1 MDKTIWTSVFVGYVA
16 LLTHRVNELVQFSS
30 LYAQLSAVVIA
41 YIALYSV
48 IRAKRHIQVNS
59 AFSHLI
65 VQLAEIAKAPGPQIA
80 EQLAARIVELKAQVQ
95 TLENEA
101 ASINLMPPLK
111 ETLAHSLARHFVSS
125 REKLDNISAQLRLYK
140 DVADAS
146 PIPMVIT
153 DLKGSLTYANPA
165 HLRLLGGCL
174 HDMLGQG
181 WQHYASPE
189 SLVTV
194 NSHWFGEI
202 ERKSSHIDGRI
213 TYLIDGAPVECVYN
227 MTRISDGYCGFV
239 VPVNNK

>member
-1 MDKTIWTSVFVGYVA
+1 MDRSIWTSVFVGYVA
-16 LLTHRVNELVQFSS
+16 LLTHRVNELIQFSP

-48 IRAKRHIQVNS
+48 IRAKRHVQMNA

-65 VQLAEIAKAPGPQIA
+65 VQLAEIVKAPRPQVA
-80 EQLAARIVELKAQVQ
+80 EQLAARIVELKTQVQ
-95 TLENEA
+95 TLEAEA
-101 ASINLMPPLK
+101 ADIGLATPFK
-111 ETLAHSLARHFVSS
+111 EKLAHSLARHFVSS
-125 REKLDNISAQLRLYK
+125 REKLESISAQLQLYK

-153 DLKGSLTYANPA
+153 DLRGNLTYANPA

-174 HDMLGQG
+174 HDVLGQG

-189 SLVTV
+189 SLPAV
-194 NSHWFGEI
+194 NAHWFGEVQR
-202 ERKSSHIDGRI
+202 ESSHIDGRI
-213 TYLIDGAPVECVYN
+213 TYLIDGVPVECVYN

-239 VPVNNK
+239 IPVNK